1 MMGMCASSGK
11 FCAWDHDC
19 EGLGGCGGGG
29 GSGASAP
36 ELQVVG
42 RVEGWRS
49 QRTAPWEGRS
59 RQ

>member
-1 MMGMCASSGK
+1 MMGMCTSSGK

-49 QRTAPWEGRS
+49 QRTAP
-59 RQ
+59 